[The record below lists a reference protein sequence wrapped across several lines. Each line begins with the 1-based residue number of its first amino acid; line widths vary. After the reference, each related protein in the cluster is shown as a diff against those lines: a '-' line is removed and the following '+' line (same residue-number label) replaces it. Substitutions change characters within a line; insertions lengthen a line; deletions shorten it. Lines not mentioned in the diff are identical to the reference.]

1 MFYKAITIQQWCAWV
16 IALLSSIE
24 SPHNTQ
30 EVCPRAT
37 VESDINRGLL
47 PAGPVPPDQL
57 QWKLKLLREI
67 LHIPLLSISTFLN
80 DLSWPTIKTPG
91 FSLFDPLHLIPL
103 LNCTENTRR
112 SKWCERAAAFKIFST
127 QQIKW
132 SVNLSKLDIKIF
144 LLDMMTHF
152 MLYGFRFLPSDWS
165 LQYLI
170 TFDCDII
177 KSCSL

>member
-1 MFYKAITIQQWCAWV
+1 MFTEDQGICDLPKSMFYKAITIQQWCGWV

-67 LHIPLLSISTFLN
+67 LHIPLLSISPFLN

-91 FSLFDPLHLIPL
+91 FSLSDPLHLIPL

-112 SKWCERAAAFKIFST
+112 SKWCELQHLKFS
-127 QQIKW
+127 QP
-132 SVNLSKLDIKIF
+132 SRLNDLSI
-144 LLDMMTHF
+144 
-152 MLYGFRFLPSDWS
+152 YPN
-165 LQYLI
+165 
-170 TFDCDII
+170 
-177 KSCSL
+177 

>member
-1 MFYKAITIQQWCAWV
+1 MFTEDQGICDLPKTHVLQGHNNTAMMC
-16 IALLSSIE
+16 LGDSSLSSIE

-112 SKWCERAAAFKIFST
+112 SKWCELQHLKFS
-127 QQIKW
+127 QP
-132 SVNLSKLDIKIF
+132 SRLNDLSI
-144 LLDMMTHF
+144 
-152 MLYGFRFLPSDWS
+152 YPN
-165 LQYLI
+165 
-170 TFDCDII
+170 
-177 KSCSL
+177 